1 VKNIEHRKAVIWL
14 FGAWCWAV
22 VWMWPHAV
30 RAGTLS
36 ADIKGY
42 DWISLAWSAG
52 LGLLGGV
59 LALIVAL
66 ATDHRVLL
74 EVFKESLRNALVSP
88 IAGAGAFL
96 LLEFLNALGWIA
108 LPSVGRFLVIVG
120 CGWAGIA
127 FFVWAKGMAAKW
139 SVMFGNWLVTMGAK

>member
-1 VKNIEHRKAVIWL
+1 MKNIEHRKAVIWML
-14 FGAWCWAV
+14 GAWCWAV
-22 VWMWPHAV
+22 AWMWPHAV

-36 ADIKGY
+36 ADIRGY

-66 ATDHRVLL
+66 ATDQRVLQ
-74 EVFKESLRNALVSP
+74 EVFKESLRDALVSP

-96 LLEFLNALGWIA
+96 LLEFLNALGWLA

-127 FFVWAKGMAAKW
+127 FFVWARDVAGKGATA
-139 SVMFGNWLVTMGAK
+139 FGEWLVARGAK